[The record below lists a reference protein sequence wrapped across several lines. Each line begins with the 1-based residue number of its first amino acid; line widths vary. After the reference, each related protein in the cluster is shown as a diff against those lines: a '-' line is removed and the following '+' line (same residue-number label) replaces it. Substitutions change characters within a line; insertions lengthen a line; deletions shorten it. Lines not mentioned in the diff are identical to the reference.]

1 MTLSTF
7 SYQKAL
13 CHKINASVK
22 KALEKF
28 SAQKKKHW
36 KNSALKRKVSQ
47 KMTLEHDTLYFL
59 IPKSAVS

>member
-28 SAQKKKHW
+28 SAQKKSLS
-36 KNSALKRKVSQ
+36 KNDAR
-47 KMTLEHDTLYFL
+47 
-59 IPKSAVS
+59 A

>member
-28 SAQKKKHW
+28 SAQKKLR
-36 KNSALKRKVSQ
+36 KNFVPA
-47 KMTLEHDTLYFL
+47 
-59 IPKSAVS
+59 PKFF